1 MNVTYFIQLF
11 DDQLRDCNWLRFNER
26 TPAGQARQGELSQ
39 ILTEAASSRLV
50 LILPAASVVLHK
62 VSIVAKSRSQIAA
75 ALPYALEDELA
86 TDIEQMHFAYRAMGK
101 QSDNQ
106 LVAVVDRDLMQR
118 LHALI
123 TGHQFESVLLLPQIF
138 LVPWQADSW
147 TLFVQREQALLRKDL
162 SDGYAMDVVA
172 MPELLTTERE
182 LYKQQHENE
191 TVPELN
197 IYNFSPDQEVEGGSL
212 LGGDSEAL
220 AVMAR
225 YWLDNPGAEINL
237 FEGEFQIARPM
248 RDLLRQWSMAAGVAV
263 IALVIYLLNVAVDN
277 YLLTKER
284 DALEASM
291 QSLYETVFNEKPD
304 DGNPADN
311 MRRKLVALGSDSD
324 VDSNN
329 FISVI
334 LASGK
339 EFIADSQT
347 SIIRLRYSENGI
359 ELDLET
365 TSIEQLEKLQQ
376 KLIAA
381 SVKAE
386 LKAVSNDNGKVQGRL
401 LVSRNGEST

>member
-11 DDQLRDCNWLRFNER
+11 DDQLQDCNWLRFNER
-26 TPAGQARQGELSQ
+26 TPAGQARHGELTE
-39 ILTEAASSRLV
+39 ILSEAASSRLV

-62 VSIVAKSRSQIAA
+62 VSIVAKSKNQIAA

-86 TDIEQMHFAYRAMGK
+86 SDIEQMHFAYRTLDK
-101 QSDNQ
+101 QSGNQ
-106 LVAVVDRDLMQR
+106 LVAVIERDLVQR

-123 TGHQFESVLLLPQIF
+123 VQYQFESVLLLPQM
-138 LVPWQADSW
+138 LMVPWQAESW
-147 TLFVQREQALLRKDL
+147 SLFVQREQALLRKDI

-182 LYKQQHENE
+182 LYKRQHDSESA
-191 TVPELN
+191 PELK
-197 IYNFSPDQEVEGGSL
+197 IYNFSPDQEVEGGSH

-225 YWLDNPGAEINL
+225 YWLDNPDTEINL
-237 FEGEFQIARPM
+237 FQGEYQIVRPM
-248 RDLLRQWSMAAGVAV
+248 RDLLRQWSMAAGIAV
-263 IALVIYLLNVAVDN
+263 IALVIYLMNVAVDN
-277 YLLTKER
+277 YLLARER

-291 QSLYETVFNEKPD
+291 QSLYETVFNEKPA
-304 DGNPADN
+304 GNPADS
-311 MRRKLVALGSDSD
+311 MRKKLAALGSESG
-324 VDSNN
+324 DSNN

-334 LASGK
+334 LVSGK
-339 EFIADSQT
+339 EFLADSQT
-347 SIIRLRYSENGI
+347 SITRLRYTGNDI
-359 ELDLET
+359 EVDLET

-386 LKAVSNDNGKVQGRL
+386 LKAVSNDNGKVRGRL
-401 LVSRNGEST
+401 VVSRNGENT

>member
-11 DDQLRDCNWLRFNER
+11 DDQLQECNWLRFNER
-26 TPAGQARQGELSQ
+26 TPVGQARQGDLTE

-62 VSIVAKSRSQIAA
+62 VSIVAKSRSQIEA

-86 TDIEQMHFAYRAMGK
+86 SDIEQMHFAYHTLDK
-101 QSDNQ
+101 QSGNQ
-106 LVAVVDRDLMQR
+106 LVAVVDRDLVQR

-123 TGHQFESVLLLPQIF
+123 IQYQFESVMLLPQMLMI
-138 LVPWQADSW
+138 PWQADSW

-162 SDGYAMDVVA
+162 SDGYAMDVIA

-182 LYKQQHENE
+182 LYKQQHDSESA
-191 TVPELN
+191 PELN

-225 YWLDNPGAEINL
+225 YWLDNPDQEINL
-237 FEGEFQIARPM
+237 FQGVYQIVRPM
-248 RDLLRQWSMAAGVAV
+248 RDLLRQWGMAAGIAV
-263 IALVIYLLNVAVDN
+263 IALVIYLMNVAVDN
-277 YLLTKER
+277 YLLARER

-291 QSLYETVFNEKPD
+291 QSLYETIFNEKPA
-304 DGNPADN
+304 GNPADD
-311 MRRKLVALGSDSD
+311 MRKKLVALGSESGG
-324 VDSNN
+324 DSNN

-334 LASGK
+334 LVSGK
-339 EFIADSQT
+339 EFLADSQT
-347 SIIRLRYSENGI
+347 SITRLRYTGNGV
-359 ELDLET
+359 EVDLET

-381 SVKAE
+381 SVQAE
-386 LKAVSNDNGKVQGRL
+386 LKAVSNDNGKVRGRL
-401 LVSRNGEST
+401 VVSSNGENT

>member
-11 DDQLRDCNWLRFNER
+11 DDQLQDCNWLRFNER
-26 TPAGQARQGELSQ
+26 TPVGQARQGELSE

-50 LILPAASVVLHK
+50 LILPAPSVVLHK
-62 VSIVAKSRSQIAA
+62 VSIVAKSRSQIEA

-86 TDIEQMHFAYRAMGK
+86 SDIEQMHFAYRTLDK
-101 QSDNQ
+101 QSGNQ
-106 LVAVVDRDLMQR
+106 LVAVVDRNLVQR

-123 TGHQFESVLLLPQIF
+123 TQYQFESVVLVPQM
-138 LVPWQADSW
+138 LMVPWQADSW

-182 LYKQQHENE
+182 LYKQQHDSDSA
-191 TVPELN
+191 PELN
-197 IYNFSPDQEVEGGSL
+197 IYNFSPDQEVEDGSL

-225 YWLDNPGAEINL
+225 YWLDNPDQEINL
-237 FEGEFQIARPM
+237 FQGEYQIVRPM
-248 RDLLRQWSMAAGVAV
+248 RDLLRQWSMAAGIAV
-263 IALVIYLLNVAVDN
+263 IALVMYLMNVAVDN
-277 YLLTKER
+277 YQLARER

-291 QSLYETVFNEKPD
+291 QSLYETIFNEKPS
-304 DGNPADN
+304 GNPAEN
-311 MRRKLVALGSDSD
+311 MRKKLVALGSESGG
-324 VDSNN
+324 DSNN

-334 LASGK
+334 LVSGK
-339 EFIADSQT
+339 EFLADSQT
-347 SIIRLRYSENGI
+347 SITRLRYTGNGV
-359 ELDLET
+359 EVDLET

-386 LKAVSNDNGKVQGRL
+386 LKAVSNDNGKVRGRL
-401 LVSRNGEST
+401 VVSRNGENT

>member
-11 DDQLRDCNWLRFNER
+11 DDQLQECNWLRFNER
-26 TPAGQARQGELSQ
+26 TPVGQARQGDLTE

-62 VSIVAKSRSQIAA
+62 VSILAKSRSQIEA

-86 TDIEQMHFAYRAMGK
+86 SDIEQMHFAYHTLDK
-101 QSDNQ
+101 QSGNQ
-106 LVAVVDRDLMQR
+106 LVAVVDRDLVQR
-118 LHALI
+118 LRALI
-123 TGHQFESVLLLPQIF
+123 IQYQFESVTLLPQMLMI
-138 LVPWQADSW
+138 PWQADSW

-162 SDGYAMDVVA
+162 SDGYAMDVIA

-182 LYKQQHENE
+182 LYKQQHDSESA
-191 TVPELN
+191 PELN

-225 YWLDNPGAEINL
+225 YWLDNPDQEINL
-237 FEGEFQIARPM
+237 FQGEYQIVRPM
-248 RDLLRQWSMAAGVAV
+248 RDLLRQWGMAAGIAV
-263 IALVIYLLNVAVDN
+263 IALVIYLMNVAVDN
-277 YLLTKER
+277 YLLARER

-291 QSLYETVFNEKPD
+291 HSLYETIFNEKPAD
-304 DGNPADN
+304 DPADD
-311 MRRKLVALGSDSD
+311 MRKKLVALGSETGG
-324 VDSNN
+324 DSNN

-334 LASGK
+334 LVSGK
-339 EFIADSQT
+339 EFLADSQT
-347 SIIRLRYSENGI
+347 SITRLRYTGNGV
-359 ELDLET
+359 EVDLET

-381 SVKAE
+381 SVQAE
-386 LKAVSNDNGKVQGRL
+386 LKAVSNDNGKVRGRL
-401 LVSRNGEST
+401 VVSSNGENT

>member
-11 DDQLRDCNWLRFNER
+11 DDQLKNCNWLRFNER
-26 TPAGQARQGELSQ
+26 TPAGQARQGELTE

-86 TDIEQMHFAYRAMGK
+86 SDIEQMHFAYRSLDK

-123 TGHQFESVLLLPQIF
+123 TQHQFESVLLLPQIL

-147 TLFVQREQALLRKDL
+147 ALFVQREQALLRKDL
-162 SDGYAMDVVA
+162 SDGYAMDVVV
-172 MPELLTTERE
+172 MPELLRTERE
-182 LYKQQHENE
+182 LYKQQHESE
-191 TVPELN
+191 TVPELR
-197 IYNFSPDQEVEGGSL
+197 IYNFSPDQDVEDSSL

-225 YWLDNPGAEINL
+225 YWLDNPGVELNL
-237 FEGEFQIARPM
+237 LQGEFQIARPM
-248 RDLLRQWSMAAGVAV
+248 RDLLRQWSMAAGVAA
-263 IALVIYLLNVAVDN
+263 IALVIYLMNVAVDN

-291 QSLYETVFNEKPD
+291 SSLYETVFNEKPE

-311 MRRKLVALGSDSD
+311 MRRKLVALGSESD

-347 SIIRLRYSENGI
+347 SITRLRYTGNGI
-359 ELDLET
+359 EVDLET

-376 KLIAA
+376 KLTAA

-386 LKAVSNDNGKVQGRL
+386 LKAVSNDNGKVRGRL
-401 LVSRNGEST
+401 VVSRNGENT

>member
-11 DDQLRDCNWLRFNER
+11 DDQLQECNWLRFNER
-26 TPAGQARQGELSQ
+26 TPVGQARQGDLTE

-62 VSIVAKSRSQIAA
+62 VSIVAKSRSQIEA

-86 TDIEQMHFAYRAMGK
+86 SDIEQMHFAYHTLDK
-101 QSDNQ
+101 QSGNQ
-106 LVAVVDRDLMQR
+106 LVAVVDRDLVQR

-123 TGHQFESVLLLPQIF
+123 IQYQFESVMLLPQMLMI
-138 LVPWQADSW
+138 PWQADSW

-162 SDGYAMDVVA
+162 SDGYAMDVIA

-182 LYKQQHENE
+182 LYKQQHDSESA
-191 TVPELN
+191 PELN

-225 YWLDNPGAEINL
+225 YWLDNPDQEINL
-237 FEGEFQIARPM
+237 FQGEYQIVRPM
-248 RDLLRQWSMAAGVAV
+248 RDLLRQWGMAAGIAV
-263 IALVIYLLNVAVDN
+263 IALVIYLMNVAVDN
-277 YLLTKER
+277 YLLARER

-291 QSLYETVFNEKPD
+291 QSLYETIFNEKPA
-304 DGNPADN
+304 GNPADD
-311 MRRKLVALGSDSD
+311 MRKKLVALGSESGG
-324 VDSNN
+324 DSNN

-334 LASGK
+334 LVSGK
-339 EFIADSQT
+339 EFLADSQT
-347 SIIRLRYSENGI
+347 SITRLRYTGNGV
-359 ELDLET
+359 EVDLET

-381 SVKAE
+381 SVQAE
-386 LKAVSNDNGKVQGRL
+386 LKAVSNDNGKVRGRL
-401 LVSRNGEST
+401 VVSSNGENT

>member
-11 DDQLRDCNWLRFNER
+11 DDQLQECNWLRFNER
-26 TPAGQARQGELSQ
+26 TPVGQARQGDLTE

-62 VSIVAKSRSQIAA
+62 VSIVAKSRSQIEA

-86 TDIEQMHFAYRAMGK
+86 SDIEQMHFAYHTLDK
-101 QSDNQ
+101 QSGNQ
-106 LVAVVDRDLMQR
+106 LVAVVDRDLVQR

-123 TGHQFESVLLLPQIF
+123 IQYQFESVMLLPQMLMI
-138 LVPWQADSW
+138 PWQADSW

-162 SDGYAMDVVA
+162 SDGYAMDVIA

-182 LYKQQHENE
+182 LYKQQHDSESA
-191 TVPELN
+191 PELN

-225 YWLDNPGAEINL
+225 YWLDNPDQEINL
-237 FEGEFQIARPM
+237 FQGEYQIVRPM
-248 RDLLRQWSMAAGVAV
+248 RDLLRQWGMAAGIAV
-263 IALVIYLLNVAVDN
+263 IALVIYLMNVAVDN
-277 YLLTKER
+277 YLLARER

-291 QSLYETVFNEKPD
+291 QSLYETIFNEKPA
-304 DGNPADN
+304 GNPADD
-311 MRRKLVALGSDSD
+311 MRNKLVALGSESGG
-324 VDSNN
+324 DSNN

-334 LASGK
+334 LVSGK
-339 EFIADSQT
+339 EFLADSQT
-347 SIIRLRYSENGI
+347 SITRLRYTGNGV
-359 ELDLET
+359 EVDLET

-381 SVKAE
+381 SVQAE
-386 LKAVSNDNGKVQGRL
+386 LKAVSNDNGKVRGRL
-401 LVSRNGEST
+401 VVSSNGENT